1 MTSVPSEFEKLL
13 GQEVVLD
20 VVSQY
25 VYLGTL
31 ASCDDKYIVLER
43 ADVHDLRDTK
53 TTRELYILDSRR
65 YGIRGNRDRVL
76 VRLQEVV
83 SLSALTDVIK

>member
-1 MTSVPSEFEKLL
+1 MVEPTTEFQKLI
-13 GQEVVLD
+13 GQEVVVD

-31 ASCDDKYIVLER
+31 VGSDDKYLALAK
-43 ADVHDLRDTK
+43 ADVHDLRDTA
-53 TTRELYILDSRR
+53 TTRELYVLDSRR

-76 VRLQEVV
+76 VRLNEIV
-83 SLSALTDVIK
+83 SLSALADVIK

>member
-1 MTSVPSEFEKLL
+1 MVDPQAEFDKLN

-25 VYLGTL
+25 VYLGTM
-31 ASCDDKYIVLER
+31 AGYDEKYIVLER

-65 YGIRGNRDRVL
+65 YGIRSNRDRVL
-76 VRLQEVV
+76 VRLHEVV
-83 SLSALTDVIK
+83 SLSALTDVVK

>member
-1 MTSVPSEFEKLL
+1 MVAAPSEFEKLI

-31 ASCDDKYIVLER
+31 TGADDKYIVLER

-53 TTRELYILDSRR
+53 TTRELYVLDSRR
-65 YGIRGNRDRVL
+65 YGIRSNRDRVL
-76 VRLQEVV
+76 VRLDEVV
-83 SLSALTDVIK
+83 SQSALTDVIK